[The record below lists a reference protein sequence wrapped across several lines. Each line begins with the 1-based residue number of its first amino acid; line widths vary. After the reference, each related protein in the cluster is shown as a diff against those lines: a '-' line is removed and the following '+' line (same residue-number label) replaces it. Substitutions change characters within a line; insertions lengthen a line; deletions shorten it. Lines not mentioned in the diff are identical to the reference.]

1 MEFQET
7 ITNKHDED
15 SDEDEIRLPLDTQAI
30 LDEFLKNKTVQKS
43 LELEQND
50 FEEDWVNSYAIFN
63 KHSYCNK

>member
-43 LELEQND
+43 LEFEQND

-63 KHSYCNK
+63 KHSCCNK